1 VGEVQDDGG
10 VTAAFVIGRGG
21 DFWCKGIVD
30 EDHRG
35 VVGAR
40 FIWVEIHMVRGFAG
54 KDWKAV
60 SSFLEECNVDSSEA
74 KKCRTLSMSWER

>member
-1 VGEVQDDGG
+1 MGEVQDDGG

-35 VVGAR
+35 MVGAR
-40 FIWVEIHMVRGFAG
+40 SIWMKIHMVRGCAG
-54 KDWKAV
+54 KDGNAGAN
-60 SSFLEECNVDSSEA
+60 FLEECNVDFFSGQ
-74 KKCRTLSMSWER
+74 KM